1 MQGTS
6 ARFGGI
12 SFGCRRLSR
21 QIASE
26 TDLRAVA
33 LILSVVVGACML
45 HRIPA
50 AAPRVAKAPTPPRA
64 VALTVASNPYGEL
77 VDPGFSRS
85 KPDSPAKPPWLL
97 ATLEPF
103 PAAPTAAPT
112 TDAAPSTAT
121 APPENIPLP
130 PKREVSEPA
139 DGAPLPPPRPA
150 VLEEPADTPG
160 PVRHSAQPSVK
171 TAAPAAPSDNR
182 TFIEKLFG
190 LAPHS
195 SPAPGPAL
203 GYAAPETSALGR
215 STAVSTLAE
224 PHSAPAVASA
234 TPENSAVGRS
244 APTSSLSGRGFG
256 FGSLFGL
263 GRSSVSPTSMGYD
276 QYTAIYDLSAHTVY
290 LPNGTKLEAHSGL
303 GDRLD
308 DPNHVNERM
317 RGATPPHL
325 YELKP
330 REASFH
336 GVQALRLNPIGGG
349 DIFGRAGCSPT
360 RICWVRTGIST
371 AACPSR
377 TTTHSC
383 ARTKTA
389 KSGSWPW

>member
-1 MQGTS
+1 
-6 ARFGGI
+6 
-12 SFGCRRLSR
+12 
-21 QIASE
+21 
-26 TDLRAVA
+26 
-33 LILSVVVGACML
+33 ML

-50 AAPRVAKAPTPPRA
+50 AAPRVAKAPAPPRA

-77 VDPGFSRS
+77 IDPGFSRS

-150 VLEEPADTPG
+150 ELDSPDAAPAI
-160 PVRHSAQPSVK
+160 VRHSTQPSVK
-171 TAAPAAPSDNR
+171 TAAPAAPTDNR

-195 SPAPGPAL
+195 SPAPGSAL
-203 GYAAPETSALGR
+203 GYAAPETSAIGR

-224 PHSAPAVASA
+224 PHAAPALASA
-234 TPENSAVGRS
+234 TPESSAVGRS
-244 APTSSLSGRGFG
+244 AAPSSLSGRGFG

-325 YELKP
+325 YELEP

-349 DIFGRAGCSPT
+349 DIFGRAGLLAHTYMLGPNGDSNGCVSFKDYDAFL
-360 RICWVRTGIST
+360 RAYQNGQVRKL
-371 AACPSR
+371 AVV
-377 TTTHSC
+377 
-383 ARTKTA
+383 ARL
-389 KSGSWPW
+389 